1 MPSRRDKVLVV
12 DVEAT
17 CWDVKPPPDGQI
29 NEIIEIGFC
38 FYDIASDEV
47 KDKRSLLIKP
57 TVSEI
62 SPFCTRLTTLTSQMI
77 AANGIDFG
85 TACRMLLDDY
95 EARNYLWASWG
106 SYDQKIFRRQ
116 CRRLG
121 VSYPFGKRHMNLKS
135 VFASYHGGQRRGMAG
150 ALESAGLELQ
160 GRHHRGHDDAWNIAR
175 LLQYLVRRF
184 GLDFIRRQW

>member
-1 MPSRRDKVLVV
+1 MPSRRDIVLVV

-38 FYDIASDEV
+38 FYDIASDEL

-57 TVSEI
+57 TVSDI
-62 SPFCTRLTTLTSQMI
+62 SPYCTRLTSLTPQMI
-77 AANGIDFG
+77 AADGIDFAS
-85 TACRMLLDDY
+85 ACRMLVEDY
-95 EARNYLWASWG
+95 QARNYLWASWG
-106 SYDQKIFRRQ
+106 GYDRKIFRRQ

-121 VSYPFGKRHMNLKS
+121 VSYPFGKRHMNVKS
-135 VFASYHGGQRRGMAG
+135 VFASCHGGQRLGMTR
-150 ALESAGLELQ
+150 ALELAGMELL
-160 GRHHRGHDDAWNIAR
+160 GKHHRGHDDAWNIAR

-184 GLDFIRRQW
+184 GRDLVGRQW